1 MSQPTTKPF
10 LLPDLGEGL
19 PDAEIVEWF
28 VKEGA
33 VIRLDEPL
41 VSMETAKAVVEVPS
55 PFSGKVVKL
64 HGGPG
69 DVIITGSPLAE
80 FEIDD
85 TLPQRAEAE
94 ETGHHHA
101 PPKKPVGGASA
112 PTADTSEAAT
122 ERADSGT
129 VVGAMQS
136 SDEVRQAGMVSSGG
150 VKAMP
155 AVRALARKLGVDLAQ
170 VPPSGEGGVITL
182 KDVKAFAEG
191 GAARVPASLSS
202 PSGRGAGG
210 EGPAVPHAP
219 THLTPA
225 QRRAAAAGELRAPA
239 AGAALPS
246 NWSTDPL
253 PIAQTTT
260 EALRGVRRNMA
271 RTMAQ
276 AHAEIVP
283 TTICDDADIHAWWPG
298 QDITARLIRSLVAG
312 ARTEPGL
319 NAWFN
324 GAKGEKTTH
333 ATVDVGIAVDT
344 PDGLF
349 VSALRGCHA
358 KDAAGL
364 RAGINRLRDQVKSR
378 SIPPADLTGYTIM
391 LSNFGVYA
399 GRYATPVIAPPCVAI
414 LAAGKLRHE
423 VLPVM
428 GGIETHR
435 VIPLSLT
442 FDHRAATG
450 GEAARFLRAVLDDLA
465 LPS

>member
-1 MSQPTTKPF
+1 MSHSPTTKPF

-28 VKEGA
+28 VKVGD

-41 VSMETAKAVVEVPS
+41 VSMETAKAVVDVPS
-55 PFSGKVVKL
+55 PFSGTVVKL
-64 HGGPG
+64 YGGPG
-69 DVIITGSPLAE
+69 DVIVTGSPLAE
-80 FEIDD
+80 FAIDD
-85 TLPQRAEAE
+85 SLPQRAEAE
-94 ETGHHHA
+94 ETGHHHG
-101 PPKKPVGGASA
+101 PPKKAQAEPAQ
-112 PTADTSEAAT
+112 EA
-122 ERADSGT
+122 RADSGT

-136 SDEVRQAGMVSSGG
+136 SDEVRQAGMVSAGG
-150 VKAMP
+150 IKAMP
-155 AVRALARKLGVDLAQ
+155 AVRALARKLRVDLAQ
-170 VPPSGEGGVITL
+170 VPPSGEGGVITV

-191 GAARVPASLSS
+191 GARPVSAAI
-202 PSGRGAGG
+202 PSAAGSGAGG
-210 EGPAVPHAP
+210 GGPDPSQAP
-219 THLTPA
+219 SHLTPA
-225 QRRAAAAGELRAPA
+225 QRRAAAAGEVRAPA
-239 AGAALPS
+239 VAGALPS
-246 NWSTDPL
+246 NWNTGPL
-253 PIAQTTT
+253 PVARTTT

-312 ARTEPGL
+312 ARSEPGL

-324 GAKGEKTTH
+324 GSKGEKTVH

-349 VSALRGCHA
+349 VSALRSCHA
-358 KDAAGL
+358 KDAAQL
-364 RAGINRLRDQVKSR
+364 RAGINRLREQVKSR

-423 VLPVM
+423 VVPVM

-465 LPS
+465 LPY